1 MVTSNFILEDI
12 MEHTTKDRILDE
24 SLVMFAEH
32 GYKGTNL
39 RDLAARLNLSK
50 SALYKHYDSK
60 EAIWNAL
67 LDKMEAYYAQRFGSM
82 DNLPQTP
89 DSWDAFVQMTMGML
103 RFTVHDP
110 QIILTR
116 KLLTTEQFH
125 DARVCKLATKHFL
138 EGTANIYAKVFE
150 GMMEK
155 GLLKKGDPAMLA
167 FSFTAPISA
176 LIHLCD
182 REPDR
187 HDEAFARMEVFVR
200 YFISSHA
207 VK

>member
-1 MVTSNFILEDI
+1 
-12 MEHTTKDRILDE
+12 MEHTTKDRILNE

-32 GYKGTNL
+32 GYKGANL
-39 RDLAARLNLSK
+39 RDLAARLDLSK

-67 LDKMEAYYAQRFGSM
+67 LDKMEAYYALRFGSM
-82 DNLPQTP
+82 DNLPETP
-89 DSWDAFVQMTMGML
+89 DSWDAFVQMAMGMI

-150 GMMEK
+150 GMMNK

-187 HDEAFARMEVFVR
+187 HDEAFVRMEAFVR

>member
-1 MVTSNFILEDI
+1 
-12 MEHTTKDRILDE
+12 MERTTKDRILDE

-39 RDLAARLNLSK
+39 RDLAARLGLSK
-50 SALYKHYDSK
+50 SALYKHYESK
-60 EAIWNAL
+60 EDIWNAL
-67 LDKMEAYYAQRFGSM
+67 LDKMEAYYAQRFGSV
-82 DNLPQTP
+82 DNLPPTP
-89 DSWDAFVQMTMGML
+89 DSWEAFMQMMMGMVS
-103 RFTVHDP
+103 FTVHDP

-116 KLLTTEQFH
+116 KLLTIEQFH

-150 GMMEK
+150 GMMEN
-155 GLLKKGDPAMLA
+155 GLLKKQDPAMLA

-182 REPDR
+182 RKPDR
-187 HDEAFARMEVFVR
+187 HDEALRKMDTYVN
-200 YFISSHA
+200 YFIATHA
-207 VK
+207 VERR

>member
-1 MVTSNFILEDI
+1 
-12 MEHTTKDRILDE
+12 MEHTTKDRILNE

-39 RDLAARLNLSK
+39 RDLAARLDLSK

-67 LDKMEAYYAQRFGSM
+67 LDKMEAYYALRFGSM
-82 DNLPQTP
+82 DNLPETP
-89 DSWDAFVQMTMGML
+89 DSWDAFIQMAMGMI

-150 GMMEK
+150 GMMNK

-187 HDEAFARMEVFVR
+187 HDEAFVRMEAFVR

>member
-1 MVTSNFILEDI
+1 

-89 DSWDAFVQMTMGML
+89 DSWDAFVQMTMGMI

-187 HDEAFARMEVFVR
+187 HDEAFARMEAFVR

>member
-1 MVTSNFILEDI
+1 MVTSHFILEDI
-12 MEHTTKDRILDE
+12 MEHTTKDRILNE

-39 RDLAARLNLSK
+39 RDLAARLDLSK
-50 SALYKHYDSK
+50 SALYKHFDSK

-67 LDKMEAYYAQRFGSM
+67 LDKMEAYYALRFGSM
-82 DNLPQTP
+82 DNLPETP
-89 DSWDAFVQMTMGML
+89 DSWDAFVQMAMGMI

-150 GMMEK
+150 GMMNK

-187 HDEAFARMEVFVR
+187 HDEAFARMEAFVR

>member
-1 MVTSNFILEDI
+1 
-12 MEHTTKDRILDE
+12 MEHTTKDRILNE

-32 GYKGTNL
+32 GYKGANL
-39 RDLAARLNLSK
+39 RDLAARLDLSK

-67 LDKMEAYYAQRFGSM
+67 LDKMEAYYALRFGSM
-82 DNLPQTP
+82 DNLPETP
-89 DSWDAFVQMTMGML
+89 DSWDAFIQMAMGMI

-150 GMMEK
+150 GMMNK

-187 HDEAFARMEVFVR
+187 HDEAFVRMEAFVR

>member
-1 MVTSNFILEDI
+1 
-12 MEHTTKDRILDE
+12 MEHTTKDRILNE

-39 RDLAARLNLSK
+39 RDLAARLDLSK

-67 LDKMEAYYAQRFGSM
+67 LDKMEAYYALRFGSM
-82 DNLPQTP
+82 DNLPETP
-89 DSWDAFVQMTMGML
+89 DSWDAFIQMAMGMI

-150 GMMEK
+150 GMMNK
-155 GLLKKGDPAMLA
+155 GLLNKGDPAMLA

-187 HDEAFARMEVFVR
+187 HDEAFARMEAFVR
-200 YFISSHA
+200 HFISIHA
-207 VK
+207 VE

>member
-1 MVTSNFILEDI
+1 
-12 MEHTTKDRILDE
+12 MEHTTKDRILNE

-39 RDLAARLNLSK
+39 RDLAARLDLSK

-67 LDKMEAYYAQRFGSM
+67 LDKMEAYYALRFGSM
-82 DNLPQTP
+82 DNLPETP
-89 DSWDAFVQMTMGML
+89 DSWDAFIQMAMGMI

-110 QIILTR
+110 HIILTR

-150 GMMEK
+150 GMMNK

-187 HDEAFARMEVFVR
+187 HDEAFARMEAFVR

>member
-1 MVTSNFILEDI
+1 
-12 MEHTTKDRILDE
+12 MERTTKDRILDE
-24 SLVMFAEH
+24 SLIMFAEH

-39 RDLAARLNLSK
+39 RDLAAQLGLSK
-50 SALYKHYDSK
+50 SALYKHYESK

-82 DNLPQTP
+82 DNLPPTP
-89 DSWDAFVQMTMGML
+89 DSWDAFMQMTMGMI

-116 KLLTTEQFH
+116 KLLITEQFH
-125 DARVCKLATKHFL
+125 DERVRKLATKHFL
-138 EGTANIYAKVFE
+138 EGTANIYARVFE

-155 GLLKKGDPAMLA
+155 ELLQKADPAMLA
-167 FSFTAPISA
+167 FGFTTPISA

-182 REPDR
+182 REPAR
-187 HDEAFARMEVFVR
+187 HDEAFARMEAFVR
-200 YFISSHA
+200 HFISIHA
-207 VK
+207 VQSRGNAP

>member
-1 MVTSNFILEDI
+1 
-12 MEHTTKDRILDE
+12 MEHTTKDRILNE

-32 GYKGTNL
+32 GYKGANL
-39 RDLAARLNLSK
+39 RDLAARLDLSK

-67 LDKMEAYYAQRFGSM
+67 LDKMEAYYALRFGSM
-82 DNLPQTP
+82 DNLPETP
-89 DSWDAFVQMTMGML
+89 DSWDAFVQMAMGMI

-150 GMMEK
+150 GMMNK

-187 HDEAFARMEVFVR
+187 HDEAFVRMEAFMQH
-200 YFISSHA
+200 FISIHA
-207 VK
+207 VE

>member
-1 MVTSNFILEDI
+1 
-12 MEHTTKDRILDE
+12 MEHTTKDRILNE

-39 RDLAARLNLSK
+39 RDLAARLDLSK

-67 LDKMEAYYAQRFGSM
+67 LDKMEAYYALRFGSM
-82 DNLPQTP
+82 DNLPETP
-89 DSWDAFVQMTMGML
+89 DSWDAFVQMAMGMI

-150 GMMEK
+150 GMMNK

-187 HDEAFARMEVFVR
+187 HDEAFVRMEAFVR

>member
-1 MVTSNFILEDI
+1 
-12 MEHTTKDRILDE
+12 MEISTKDRILNE
-24 SLVMFAEH
+24 ALVMFAEH
-32 GYKGTNL
+32 GYKGANL

-50 SALYKHYDSK
+50 SALYKHYESK
-60 EAIWNAL
+60 EAIWHAL

-82 DNLPQTP
+82 GNLPKVP
-89 DSWDAFVQMTMGML
+89 DSWEEFVQTVMGMI
-103 RFTVHDP
+103 RFTVYDP

-116 KLLTTEQFH
+116 KLLLTGQFH
-125 DARVCKLATKHFL
+125 DERVRKLATKHFL
-138 EGTANIYAKVFE
+138 EGTASIYTKVFE

-176 LIHLCD
+176 LVHLCD

-187 HDEAFARMEVFVR
+187 QKEVFARMEAFVR
-200 YFISSHA
+200 HFIAMHA
-207 VK
+207 AQ

>member
-1 MVTSNFILEDI
+1 
-12 MEHTTKDRILDE
+12 MEHTTKDRILNE
-24 SLVMFAEH
+24 SLIMFAEH

-39 RDLAARLNLSK
+39 RDLAARLDLSK
-50 SALYKHYDSK
+50 SALYKHFDSK

-67 LDKMEAYYAQRFGSM
+67 LDKMEAYYALRFGSM
-82 DNLPQTP
+82 DNLPETP
-89 DSWDAFVQMTMGML
+89 DSWDAFIQMAMGMI

-150 GMMEK
+150 GMMNK

-187 HDEAFARMEVFVR
+187 HDEAFARMEAFVR